1 MIRVRSDSRAL
12 VAAEAATP
20 GWNIGARFGRIRMGG
35 ALPRT
40 RATAEVENAHFF
52 AITLPDGIVSDL

>member
-20 GWNIGARFGRIRMGG
+20 GKEPAGVLGRIRMSGV
-35 ALPRT
+35 LPRNGVP
-40 RATAEVENAHFF
+40 TAFKNAYLFCNYCRDGF
-52 AITLPDGIVSDL
+52 VPDI